1 MGGISTNELFPVR
14 RVFEKVLVRKVFE
27 KVLVRRVF
35 ENPMRNVFKNNLLLY
50 IIKMTCSICYE
61 MHHNANEC
69 TSAIINNTSSM
80 VSDIFIKDIRSY
92 ADLVFIEHSPS
103 HSNIPITL
111 RSKLKSLCKTIT
123 KSLWHRTSERII
135 DSIELNL
142 PFFSSFKENSLSPCM
157 TSMFHEFKCA
167 NKFTRRASYK
177 HFFLKLLKLLC
188 RFYSNMDPQIYL
200 NRISDVAIQAPVR
213 GRYPARYLLTHRNN
227 THRSS
232 LRTPIRYTYHNFPS
246 STHTTYR
253 NNLFTPLR
261 SSHLF
266 PSTPLNIIHRPTYS
280 EDSLDNSIYDS
291 FRELDPD
298 ESNLNLAL
306 SESIRTLESEES
318 ARAEFTRTELKSRI
332 QFFMHPLTSSFKNN
346 SCSVCL
352 EDMTP
357 QHSVGLNC
365 LHAFCTSCLDG
376 VINQSKGVCPMCRDP
391 ITTVLFKPDIHPDSF
406 NSLAHA
412 IYT

>member
-1 MGGISTNELFPVR
+1 
-14 RVFEKVLVRKVFE
+14 
-27 KVLVRRVF
+27 
-35 ENPMRNVFKNNLLLY
+35 
-50 IIKMTCSICYE
+50 
-61 MHHNANEC
+61 
-69 TSAIINNTSSM
+69 M

-92 ADLVFIEHSPS
+92 ADLVFIEQSPS

-111 RSKLKSLCKTIT
+111 CAKLKSLCKTIT

-135 DSIELNL
+135 DSIEMNL
-142 PFFSSFKENSLSPCM
+142 PFFSSFKENSLSPYM

-177 HFFLKLLKLLC
+177 HFFIKLLKLLC
-188 RFYSNMDPQIYL
+188 RFYCNMDPQIYF
-200 NRISDVAIQAPVR
+200 NHISDVVIQPPVR
-213 GRYPARYLLTHRNN
+213 RSYTARYLLTHRNN
-227 THRSS
+227 THHPS
-232 LRTPIRYTYHNFPS
+232 LLSPIRYNYRHFPS

-253 NNLFTPLR
+253 HFPRSTPLR
-261 SSHLF
+261 STTDLPRFSHLF

-280 EDSLDNSIYDS
+280 EDSLDDSFYDS
-291 FRELDPD
+291 FRELDLD
-298 ESNLNLAL
+298 DSYINLAL
-306 SESIRTLESEES
+306 SESLHTIDSEES

-332 QFFMHPLTSSFKNN
+332 QFFMHPITASFTNN
-346 SCSVCL
+346 SCSVCI
-352 EDMTP
+352 EDIIP

-376 VINQSKGVCPMCRDP
+376 VINQCKGVCPMCRDP

-406 NSLAHA
+406 NSLVRA